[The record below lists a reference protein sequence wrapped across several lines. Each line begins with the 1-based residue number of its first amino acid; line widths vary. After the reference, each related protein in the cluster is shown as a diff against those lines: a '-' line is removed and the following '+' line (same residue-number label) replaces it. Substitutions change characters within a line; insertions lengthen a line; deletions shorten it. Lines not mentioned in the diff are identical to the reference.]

1 MGHNHSHCHDDHV
14 HKAKPGPGAVVRCL
28 VAGILVAVAVAAAS
42 LVQVR
47 SGEATVVTRLGNPV
61 RVLLQ
66 PGLEWHLPAPIEATI
81 PVDLRLK
88 TTSSGL
94 QDVGTRD
101 GLRMIAKAFVVW
113 QVSPHAD
120 RVGRFLRA
128 VRNQPDDAAEH
139 IRSLMA
145 SSLEIAASS
154 FDLSALINTDADK
167 VLLGDFEAHLRDQ
180 IADQLLD
187 VYGIEVLQVG
197 LDRLSL
203 PAVTLNATVQRMRA
217 ERETIAAK
225 RTAEAQRTA
234 AEIRSKAESHA
245 RMALADG
252 AVQAADIE
260 AKSRS
265 QAAEI
270 YGRAYRQDPALYTE
284 LRSLDTLDT
293 VVTANTDLILR
304 TDAAPFH
311 ALVEGPPSPTAKVQ

>member
-1 MGHNHSHCHDDHV
+1 MAHNHSHCHHE
-14 HKAKPGPGAVVRCL
+14 HEHGGSTLRGTAARFL
-28 VAGILVAVAVAAAS
+28 IAGTLVAVAIAAGS

-47 SGEATVVTRLGNPV
+47 SGEAMVITRLGNPV

-66 PGLEWHLPAPIEATI
+66 PGLDWHLPAPIEGTI

-88 TTSSGL
+88 TTTSGL
-94 QDVGTRD
+94 QDVGTKD

-120 RVGRFLRA
+120 GVGRFLRA
-128 VRNQPDDAAEH
+128 VRNEPDDAAEH
-139 IRSLMA
+139 IRSLLA

-154 FDLSALINTDADK
+154 FDLSALINTDANK
-167 VLLGDFEAHLRDQ
+167 VRLGDFEAHLKDQ
-180 IADQLLD
+180 IASQLLD

-203 PAVTLNATVQRMRA
+203 PAVTLSATVQRMRA
-217 ERETIAAK
+217 ERETIAAQ
-225 RTAEAQRTA
+225 RTAEAQRSA
-234 AEIRSKAESHA
+234 AEIRSKAESQA
-245 RMALADG
+245 RIAIANG

-260 AKSRS
+260 AKSRN

-270 YGRAYRQDPALYTE
+270 YGRAYRLDPELYTE

-293 VVTANTDLILR
+293 IVTANTDLILR
-304 TDAAPFH
+304 TDAAPFR
-311 ALVEGPPSPTAKVQ
+311 ALVDAPPSPTAKVP